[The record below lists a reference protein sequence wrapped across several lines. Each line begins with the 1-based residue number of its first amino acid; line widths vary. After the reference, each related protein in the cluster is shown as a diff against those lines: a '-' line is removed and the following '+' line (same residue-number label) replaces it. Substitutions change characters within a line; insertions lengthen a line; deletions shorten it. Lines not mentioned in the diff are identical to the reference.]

1 MKESHKM
8 MIKGV
13 FQARTDRAGKWT
25 RAYKLF
31 IVLLLSTLL
40 IGTGCTTARYRK
52 DADKS
57 VDKIIKEKQKQLY
70 GKAEGLSIERPSDI
84 LRRRLMLVQELPYS
98 SNASLG
104 TDKLDKIAHWPEK
117 NYPNAG
123 TSSSDDLVVEAG
135 KALKVSLVQALQTAA
150 MNSSDYQKM
159 KESVFQKALDLDLQR
174 NQYGFIFGGEASYQK
189 SASKD
194 AVGKT
199 VKTETRSG
207 SLSASKTLKSGAKIV
222 TSVAADVVSLL
233 TDGLSSK
240 TFRGDASISI
250 PLLRGAGKYVA
261 SEPLTQSERDL
272 IYSMYEFERYKNTFA
287 VQVVSSY
294 LNVLSQ
300 ATQIDNAA
308 ENYKNLITSA
318 RRTSRLAE
326 AGRATEIEVSQAV
339 QQELTA
345 RSRWIDAMVVYKNQF
360 DSLKILLGLPTDA
373 NLELDK
379 TVLNSLTSE
388 AAEIVAKAKDV
399 TESLAG
405 DSTEL
410 VEPSRENA
418 GPLEME
424 ESKAVKLA
432 LENRLDLK
440 VLEGKVYDSQR
451 AVTIRANA
459 LGAELTLLGS
469 AQFSGDEKDTF
480 KKNSGIYTGLLT
492 LDLPFERTAERNAYR
507 ASYIALEQAVRE
519 VQGTEDNIKLS
530 IRQSL
535 RKMSQAREGLSI
547 QTKAL
552 TVAEKG
558 AKSADLFFEAG
569 RTTLRDLLEAQSSLL
584 TARNALTSAVI
595 NYRMAELEFQRDAGI
610 LKIDN
615 KGLLVEYTS
624 EENSNVKLQ

>member
-1 MKESHKM
+1 MKEAHKM

-13 FQARTDRAGKWT
+13 SQSKEDRAGKWT
-25 RAYKLF
+25 SVYRLF

-40 IGTGCTTARYRK
+40 IGTGCTAARYRK

-70 GKAEGLSIERPSDI
+70 GNAEGLSIDRPSDI
-84 LRRRLMLVQELPYS
+84 LRRRLMIEQELPYS

-123 TSSSDDLVVEAG
+123 TSTSDDLVVETG
-135 KALKVSLVQALQTAA
+135 KALKVSLIQALQTAA

-159 KESVFQKALDLDLQR
+159 KENVFQKALDLDLQR
-174 NQYGFIFGGEASYQK
+174 NQYGFIFGGEASYK
-189 SASKD
+189 ITSTKTS
-194 AVGKT
+194 GKT
-199 VKTETRSG
+199 EKNDTGSG
-207 SLSASKTLKSGAKIV
+207 TLSASKTLKSGSKLV

-240 TFRGDASISI
+240 MFRGDASISI

-345 RSRWIDAMVVYKNQF
+345 RSRWIDATVVYKNQF
-360 DSLKILLGLPTDA
+360 DSLKILMGLPADA

-388 AAEIVAKAKDV
+388 AAEIVARAKDV
-399 TESLAG
+399 TESLNG

-410 VEPSRENA
+410 IEPSRENA

-424 ESKAVKLA
+424 EIKAIKLA

-440 VLEGKVYDSQR
+440 VLEGKVFDAQR

-459 LGAELTLLGS
+459 LGAELTLFGS
-469 AQFSGDEKDTF
+469 AQFSGDEKTTF
-480 KKNSGIYTGLLT
+480 KKDSGIYTGLLT
-492 LDLPFERTAERNAYR
+492 LDLPFERTSERNAYR
-507 ASYIALEQAVRE
+507 ASYIALEQAVRA

-624 EENSNVKLQ
+624 EENSNVKIQ